1 MASKRCYGFI
11 VKFFF
16 LPVKWS
22 CALLLAFSLA
32 GAPAQIAPELREQ
45 GVLYF
50 DGNLPHKVTATLH
63 AATTVYVRPDFQMAL
78 AALYSGQK
86 VELIG
91 MSPEGYLLKTSYRNN
106 TITGWIRPEDLP
118 SGIDPAIFAE
128 AKKNQAHRD
137 AVAVAIANKSV
148 IQGMT
153 PDEVK
158 QAVGRP
164 ETVASRV
171 DPSGSALTWIYTTYR
186 RDPQYEYT
194 LDALGR
200 PVLQT
205 YYVKIPIGQLIVTF
219 ANGAVI
225 SVEQHKTD
233 SNSPGVIT
241 N

>member
-1 MASKRCYGFI
+1 MKGLFPTA
-11 VKFFF
+11 
-16 LPVKWS
+16 KWS

-32 GAPAQIAPELREQ
+32 GAPAQIAPEFQEQ

-50 DGNLPHKVTATLH
+50 DGNLPDKVTTTLH
-63 AATTVYVRPDFQMAL
+63 AATTVYLHRDFQMAL
-78 AALYSGQK
+78 AALYPGQK

-91 MSPEGYLLKTSYRNN
+91 MSPEGYLLKTNYRNN
-106 TITGWIRPEDLP
+106 TTIGWIRPEDLP

-128 AKKNQAHRD
+128 AKKNQARRD
-137 AVAVAIANKSV
+137 AVAVAITNKSV

-158 QAVGRP
+158 QSVGRP
-164 ETVASRV
+164 EQVTSRV
-171 DPSGSALTWIYTTYR
+171 DPSGSALTWVYTTYVEQ
-186 RDPQYEYT
+186 PQYQYS
-194 LDALGR
+194 LDAFGR
-200 PVLQT
+200 PQMQT

-225 SVEQHKTD
+225 SVEEHKTD
-233 SNSPGVIT
+233 PNSPGVVT

>member
-1 MASKRCYGFI
+1 
-11 VKFFF
+11 
-16 LPVKWS
+16 VKWS
-22 CALLLAFSLA
+22 CALLLALSMV
-32 GAPAQIAPELREQ
+32 GAPAQIASELQEQ

-50 DGNLPHKVTATLH
+50 DGNLPDKVTATLH
-63 AATTVYVRPDFQMAL
+63 TATTVYLHRDFQMAL

-91 MSPEGYLLKTSYRNN
+91 MSPEGYLLKTNYRNN
-106 TITGWIRPEDLP
+106 TTIGWIRPEDLP

-137 AVAVAIANKSV
+137 AVAVAITNKSV

-158 QAVGRP
+158 QSVGRP

-171 DPSGSALTWIYTTYR
+171 DPSGSALTWVYTTYVEQ
-186 RDPQYEYT
+186 PQYQYT
-194 LDALGR
+194 LDAFGR
-200 PVLQT
+200 PVLST

-233 SNSPGVIT
+233 PNSPGVVT